1 MINWKRGEPVYDS
14 DRAVWK
20 QIADELR
27 GRIEGGMYRP
37 RQAIPSLTALMQEFG
52 VARNTIRKVIAH
64 LAEEGHVR
72 TEIGVGTF
80 VAPPRDD
87 SER

>member
-1 MINWKRGEPVYDS
+1 MIKWLRGEPVYDG

-27 GRIEGGMYRP
+27 HRISSGVYPP
-37 RQAIPSLTALMQEFG
+37 RTALPSLIDLTQEFG

-64 LAEEGHVR
+64 LADEGLVR
-72 TEIGVGTF
+72 TEMGVGTF
-80 VAPPRDD
+80 VTA
-87 SER
+87 ERPGE